1 MTGCGSVVD
10 VGVQW
15 VWESSG
21 CESAVSLGVQW
32 VCECSGCLE
41 CSGSVVGVGV

>member
-1 MTGCGSVVD
+1 M
-10 VGVQW
+10 GVQW